1 MFRTIAEAVT
11 FVRDKGIESIDLKF
25 VNLFGGWHHISLP
38 PAQLGPAMMAEGVG
52 FDGSSTPGF
61 KTVEAGDMVLIPD
74 LTTAFIDPFPQMKTL
89 SFVCDVYEADTK
101 QPYYRDPRGIVRRAS
116 KYLED
121 SGIADDT
128 SRWSPEFEF
137 YVFDEVRYVNGQN
150 LAYYEVASGEAPA
163 ERLDRGRVA
172 QGTVISRQR
181 GYHAIPPGD
190 RGNDLRNEIVRLL
203 EAAGIEV
210 RYHHH
215 EVGASGQQEIEVEGG
230 PLLRMADVTLMVK
243 YFVRNAAVAA
253 GRHATFMPKPIYRE
267 AGSGMH
273 FHQHLFKRGQ
283 PLFYDP
289 ERYGGLSKLA
299 ESYVAGILAHAPA
312 LVGLTNPST
321 NSFKRLVRGF
331 EAPVNAFYS
340 LANRSAA
347 IRIPKYATT
356 PDTKRIEFRPP
367 DATCNPYLAMAA
379 MLMAGLDGVKRGL
392 DPRTLGFGP
401 FDQNLF
407 RTATEAE
414 LREKIRPLP
423 RSLSGALDALQA
435 DHAFLLEGGVFTE
448 DIIQGW
454 IDAKRDTEVLEI
466 QQRPHPYEIELY
478 FNV

>member
-1 MFRTIAEAVT
+1 MFRNIDEAVA
-11 FVRDKGIESIDLKF
+11 FVRENGVESVDLKF

-38 PAQLGPAMMAEGVG
+38 PAQLGPGMLEEGVG
-52 FDGSSTPGF
+52 FDASSTPGF

-74 LTTAFIDPFPQMKTL
+74 LASGFVDPFPRSRTL
-89 SFVCDVYEADTK
+89 SFLCDIHEADTRA
-101 QPYYRDPRGIVRRAS
+101 PYYRDPRRIARRAS
-116 KYLED
+116 ELLIE
-121 SGIADDT
+121 SGVADE
-128 SRWSPEFEF
+128 SRWAPEFEF

-163 ERLDRGRVA
+163 ERIERGRVA
-172 QGTVISRQR
+172 EGVVISRQR

-190 RGNDLRNEIVRLL
+190 RSYDLRNEIVRLL
-203 EAAGIEV
+203 GDAGIEV

-215 EVGASGQQEIEVEGG
+215 EVGASGQQEIEVTAG

-243 YFVRNAAVAA
+243 YFVRMATAQS
-253 GRHATFMPKPIYRE
+253 GKHATFMPKPIHRE

-273 FHQHLFKRGQ
+273 FHQHLFRGGA
-283 PLFYDP
+283 PLFYD
-289 ERYGGLSKLA
+289 EKRYGGLSRLA
-299 ESYVAGILAHAPA
+299 EHYVAGILAHAPA

-321 NSFKRLVRGF
+321 NSFKRLVPGF
-331 EAPVNAFYS
+331 EAPVNTFYS

-356 PDTKRIEFRPP
+356 PLSKRIEFRPP

-379 MLMAGLDGVKRGL
+379 MLLAGLDGIERQL
-392 DPRTLGFGP
+392 DPRDLGFGP
-401 FDQNLF
+401 YDQGVF
-407 RTATEAE
+407 HRSTEAE

-423 RSLSGALDALQA
+423 RSLAEALDALGA
-435 DHAFLLEGGVFTE
+435 DHAFLLKGGVFTE
-448 DIIQGW
+448 DIIDTW
-454 IDAKRDTEVLEI
+454 IASKTETEAMEI